1 MGIASL
7 PLPHAQQV
15 AIVALDSQGYLHLYT
30 TPLADS
36 VVVWDP
42 TTEPSTAPQERTG
55 TGSVGSRG
63 VVGEQ
68 QQEAAQPAAESGV
81 WLLLTWSCVMAL
93 NASWIGTAKEA

>member
-1 MGIASL
+1 MLQSADAPVVGIASL

-30 TPLADS
+30 TPLAGS

-42 TTEPSTAPQERTG
+42 SSTETLAEGQPSTAPGGPTG

-63 VVGEQ
+63 VVGEGE
-68 QQEAAQPAAESGV
+68 QEAAQAAAESGV
-81 WLLLTWSCVMAL
+81 
-93 NASWIGTAKEA
+93 